1 MKRYKLFLI
10 SFLIFSFACT
20 LFAENKVNSTKQ
32 TSVSEDKSVAYLGS
46 EREAFKQ
53 YKVTGNVKKDRKY
66 NEQVT
71 RYIQQERER
80 LERLKRA
87 RENSVVYD
95 ITGMENKFSMMQKD
109 KNTFDIDGREIYK
122 YSKKLSLTKYQKA
135 QIEYLE
141 LERKSKISTI
151 NKEISYRR
159 KLLDEELANEMQD
172 VFIIEEISRE
182 IKILAA
188 DRETI
193 NINVDKKIRYVLDSE
208 QYLIYKRNMEKK
220 NKNKEK

>member
-10 SFLIFSFACT
+10 SFLIFSCSFT
-20 LFAENKVNSTKQ
+20 LFAENKVNITKQ
-32 TSVSEDKSVAYLGS
+32 TSAEENKSVAYLGL
-46 EREAFKQ
+46 ERDVFKQ
-53 YKVTGNVKKDRKY
+53 YRVTGNVKKDRKY
-66 NEQVT
+66 NEKVS

-135 QIEYLE
+135 QVDYLE
-141 LERKSKISTI
+141 MERKSKISTI

-159 KLLDEELANEMQD
+159 KLLDEELAKEMQD
-172 VFIIEEISRE
+172 VFIVEDISRE

-188 DRETI
+188 DRETV

-208 QYLIYKRNMEKK
+208 QYLIYKRNIEKK
-220 NKNKEK
+220 NKEK

>member
-10 SFLIFSFACT
+10 SFLIFSCSFT

-32 TSVSEDKSVAYLGS
+32 TSAEENKSVAYLGL
-46 EREAFKQ
+46 ERDVFKQ
-53 YKVTGNVKKDRKY
+53 YRVTGNVKKDRKY
-66 NEQVT
+66 NEKVS

-135 QIEYLE
+135 QVDYLE
-141 LERKSKISTI
+141 MERKSKISSI

-159 KLLDEELANEMQD
+159 KLLDEELAKEMQD
-172 VFIIEEISRE
+172 VFIVEDISRE

-188 DRETI
+188 DRETV

-208 QYLIYKRNMEKK
+208 QYLIYKRNIEKK
-220 NKNKEK
+220 NKEK